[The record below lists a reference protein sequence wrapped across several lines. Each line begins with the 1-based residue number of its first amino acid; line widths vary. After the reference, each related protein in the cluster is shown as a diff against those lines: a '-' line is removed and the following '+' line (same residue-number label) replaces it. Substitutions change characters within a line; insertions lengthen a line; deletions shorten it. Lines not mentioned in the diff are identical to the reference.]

1 MKFNIKAIILIGV
14 LFALQP
20 IFSQKTEV
28 QKDINR
34 LLILSGSGDVAVQV
48 INQMANSFKQH
59 YPDVPTEF
67 WDSFKEKAKKEDLI
81 NLVTPIYEKYYTHD
95 EIKQIIKFYETPVG
109 QKTIKVLPNIT
120 QESMIAGQE
129 WGMKLG
135 NQIAKELEEKGYS
148 K

>member
-48 INQMANSFKQH
+48 INQMADSFKQH
-59 YPDVPTEF
+59 YPDVPADF

-81 NLVTPIYEKYYTHD
+81 NLVAPIYEKYYTHD